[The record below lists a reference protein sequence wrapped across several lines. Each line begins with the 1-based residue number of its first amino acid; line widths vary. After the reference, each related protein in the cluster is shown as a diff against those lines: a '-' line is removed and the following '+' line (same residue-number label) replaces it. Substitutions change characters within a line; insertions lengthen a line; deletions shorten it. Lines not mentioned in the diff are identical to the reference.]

1 MIISNMMNLTRIK
14 PDDIY
19 VWFTEMFVDAHDWV
33 MVPNVYG
40 MGTYADGGIFS
51 TKPYI
56 CGSSY
61 MLRMSNHKKGDW
73 CDIVDGLYWK
83 FISDNIDF
91 FKKNPRLSLMPRA
104 LEKINNER
112 KVMIFD
118 KACDFIER
126 NTS

>member
-1 MIISNMMNLTRIK
+1 
-14 PDDIY
+14 
-19 VWFTEMFVDAHDWV
+19 
-33 MVPNVYG
+33 
-40 MGTYADGGIFS
+40 
-51 TKPYI
+51 
-56 CGSSY
+56 
-61 MLRMSNHKKGDW
+61 MSNHKKGDW

-118 KACDFIER
+118 KASDFIER